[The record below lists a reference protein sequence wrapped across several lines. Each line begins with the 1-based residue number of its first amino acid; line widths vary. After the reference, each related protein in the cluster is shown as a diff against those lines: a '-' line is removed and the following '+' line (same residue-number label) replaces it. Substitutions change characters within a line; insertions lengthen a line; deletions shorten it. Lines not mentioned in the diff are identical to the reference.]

1 MDSPSLAAASLG
13 HPQMLLTIH
22 LLVSAGE
29 LVAADHATF
38 TSMI

>member
-1 MDSPSLAAASLG
+1 
-13 HPQMLLTIH
+13 MLLTIH

>member
-1 MDSPSLAAASLG
+1 
-13 HPQMLLTIH
+13 MLLTIH
-22 LLVSAGE
+22 LLVSTGE

>member
-1 MDSPSLAAASLG
+1 
-13 HPQMLLTIH
+13 MLLTIH
-22 LLVSAGE
+22 LLVLTGE

>member
-1 MDSPSLAAASLG
+1 LAAASLG

-22 LLVSAGE
+22 LPVSAGE

-38 TSMI
+38 ASMI